1 LRHHEPAL
9 LLTQPVSDADDLSPL
24 YPVDRDGRVLVPIIY
39 GGMLALLLAIAA
51 VWRVAS
57 VGELA
62 ALGFEAMA
70 AGIARLLIQRQ
81 QLRAAVWLVVLAIV
95 FGSVALVLSFGSMRT
110 VGTFG
115 FVFAVTIAAV
125 FLPRREIAAI
135 VIGVWVAILALTWI
149 EVSRVTP
156 SAVRPFSWPHA
167 IILSMGMLFVSSVV
181 GYARSVAV
189 AAVRK
194 QQVELDER
202 HRAEERLRLSMEAT
216 RQGWFDLDL
225 ATGVVAASPQ
235 FARLI
240 GATPGDS
247 EVQLTRE
254 AWIAA
259 IHHDDRTQV
268 MERLDRCLRTGETER
283 IEYRL
288 KGLDGSFRWIRSTAK
303 VVAHDGAGRPARLTG
318 TDADITDQ
326 MATTLALESSERSYR
341 ALVEMS
347 PVGVMVVRKGDVRY
361 ANPAAV
367 GLMGATDASELLG
380 VPMRSFLLEEPPSW
394 LLSPGECLTSRPEGA
409 PAPMELLLRGLKG
422 NTFEASIL
430 CTPLIHEGTS
440 SLQVSFTD
448 ISAQK
453 SAEAARLTSRQ
464 LEALGTLAGGIAHD
478 FNNILL
484 AIRGNAELVA
494 NEPGLSVDGA
504 EQLREI
510 LLAGQR
516 ASELVRRITT
526 FARPREPHQELIQL
540 RDVLDEVLRLLR
552 PTVPAGISFVVH
564 TDDPVLP
571 IMADAAA
578 VHETI
583 VNLTTNAVYA
593 IGSSRVG
600 EVTFAVDH
608 TMLQGDTASVAGVVE
623 GQYTRLTVHDTGPG
637 MSSETQRRLFDAF
650 YTTKPVGEGSGLG
663 LSMAYGIMRS
673 HGGTIT
679 VSSREGHGATF
690 QLLFPSVEGV
700 AVAPPAL
707 SPVRAATSTSK
718 RVLFVDDEPPLVR
731 LAHRTLTPL
740 GHTVTSFTCPLEALE
755 AFRVSPDAFDVVI
768 TDLSMPR
775 MSGLA
780 LAKTLRRE
788 GAAIPIVMVTGYSD
802 DVDEAEALASGVTRV
817 AVKAATAQQLPRLLA
832 EVAHG

>member
-1 LRHHEPAL
+1 M
-9 LLTQPVSDADDLSPL
+9 
-24 YPVDRDGRVLVPIIY
+24 PIIY
-39 GGMLALLLAIAA
+39 GGILALLLAIAA

-318 TDADITDQ
+318 THADITDQ

-347 PVGVMVVRKGDVRY
+347 PVGVMVVREGDVRY

-380 VPMRSFLLEEPPSW
+380 VPVRSFLLEDPPSW

-422 NTFEASIL
+422 NTFEASTL
-430 CTPLIHEGTS
+430 CTPLIHEGAS

-593 IGSSRVG
+593 IGSGRVG

-608 TMLQGDTASVAGVVE
+608 TMLQGDAASVAGVVE

-802 DVDEAEALASGVTRV
+802 DVDEAEALAAGVTRV

>member
-1 LRHHEPAL
+1 M
-9 LLTQPVSDADDLSPL
+9 
-24 YPVDRDGRVLVPIIY
+24 PILY
-39 GGMLALLLAIAA
+39 GGIVALLLAIAA
-51 VWRVAS
+51 AWRVAS
-57 VGELA
+57 AGELA
-62 ALGFEAMA
+62 ALGFEAIA

-81 QLRAAVWLVVLAIV
+81 QLRAAVWLVVSAIL

-225 ATGVVAASPQ
+225 TTGVVAASPQ
-235 FARLI
+235 FARLM
-240 GATPGDS
+240 GATPRDS

-268 MERLDRCLRTGETER
+268 MERFDRCLRTGETEQ

-303 VVAHDGAGRPARLTG
+303 VVQHDDAGRPVRMTG
-318 TDADITDQ
+318 THADITDQ

-347 PVGVMVVRKGDVRY
+347 PVGVMVVRDGAVRY

-367 GLMGATDASELLG
+367 GLMGATHANELLG
-380 VPMRSFLLEEPPSW
+380 MSMRSFLLEEPPSW
-394 LLSPGECLTSRPEGA
+394 LKSPDECQPSRPDAA

-422 NTFEASIL
+422 TTFEASIL
-430 CTPLIHEGTS
+430 CTPLIHEGTP

-494 NEPGLSVDGA
+494 DEPGLSVDGA
-504 EQLREI
+504 EQLQEI

-526 FARPREPHQELIQL
+526 FARPREPYQQLIQL

-564 TDDPVLP
+564 ADDAVLP

-600 EVTFAVDH
+600 EVTFTVDQTTLH
-608 TMLQGDTASVAGVVE
+608 GDAASVAGVVE
-623 GQYTRLTVHDTGPG
+623 GRYTRLTVRDTGLG
-637 MSSETQRRLFDAF
+637 MTTETQRRLFDAF

-700 AVAPPAL
+700 AIAPPAV
-707 SPVRAATSTSK
+707 SPVRAATSMSK
-718 RVLFVDDEPPLVR
+718 RVLFVDDEAPLVR

-740 GHTVTSFTCPLEALE
+740 GHTVTSFTCPLEALD
-755 AFRVSPDAFDVVI
+755 AFRASPDDFDVVI

-780 LAKTLRRE
+780 LAQTLRRE
-788 GAAIPIVMVTGYSD
+788 GASIPIVMVTGYAD
-802 DVDEAEALASGVTRV
+802 DVDEAEALAAGVTRV
-817 AVKAATAQQLPRLLA
+817 SVKAATAQQLPRLLS
-832 EVAHG
+832 EVTYG

>member
-1 LRHHEPAL
+1 MLRHEEPAL
-9 LLTQPVSDADDLSPL
+9 PLTRNVSHAVDLSPL
-24 YPVDRDGRVLVPIIY
+24 YPVDREGNVLVPVTY
-39 GGMLALLLAIAA
+39 GAIAALLLAIAA
-51 VWRVAS
+51 AWRVAS
-57 VGELA
+57 GGELA
-62 ALGFEAMA
+62 ALGFEVLAL
-70 AGIARLLIQRQ
+70 GGARLLIGRQ
-81 QLRAAVWLVVLAIV
+81 LLRAAVWLMALALV
-95 FGSVALVLSFGSMRT
+95 AGSAALVLAFGSMRT
-110 VGTFG
+110 VGAFG
-115 FVFAVTIAAV
+115 FVFAVIIAAV

-135 VIGVWVAILALTWI
+135 VIGVWIVMAALTWI
-149 EVSRVTP
+149 EVSRLTP
-156 SAVRPFSWPHA
+156 VAVRPFSWQHA
-167 IILSMGMLFVSSVV
+167 IMLSVGMLFVSSLV

-189 AAVRK
+189 AAVGK
-194 QQVELDER
+194 QQAELDER
-202 HRAEERLRLSMEAT
+202 QRAEERLRLSMEAT
-216 RQGWFDLDL
+216 RQAWFDLDL
-225 ATGVVAASPQ
+225 RTGLVAASPQ
-235 FARLI
+235 FARLM
-240 GATPGDS
+240 GATPS
-247 EVQLTRE
+247 ESGGQMTRE
-254 AWIAA
+254 TWIAA
-259 IHHDDRTQV
+259 IHRDDRVQV
-268 MERLDRCLRTGETER
+268 IERFEQCVRSGETEQ
-283 IEYRL
+283 IDYRL

-303 VVAHDGAGRPARLTG
+303 VVQHDEAGQPARLTG
-318 TDADITDQ
+318 THADITDQ

-347 PVGVMVVRKGDVRY
+347 PVGVMVVREGHVRY

-380 VPMRSFLLEEPPSW
+380 VAIRSFLLEEPPSW
-394 LLSPGECLTSRPEGA
+394 LVSSGECLTTRPEGA
-409 PAPMELLLRGLKG
+409 HVPVELRLRGLQG

-430 CTPLIHEGTS
+430 CMPLIYEGTP

-453 SAEAARLTSRQ
+453 SAEVARLTSRQ

-494 NEPGLSVDGA
+494 DEPGLSVDGA

-526 FARPREPHQELIQL
+526 FARPREPHQGLIQL
-540 RDVLDEVLRLLR
+540 RDILDEVLRLLR

-564 TDDPVLP
+564 ADDAVLP
-571 IMADAAA
+571 IMADATA

-600 EVTFAVDH
+600 EVTFTVDQ
-608 TMLQGDTASVAGVVE
+608 TALQGDAASVAGVGE
-623 GQYTRLTVHDTGPG
+623 GRYTRLTVHDTGLG
-637 MSSETQRRLFDAF
+637 MTSETQRRLFDAF
-650 YTTKPVGEGSGLG
+650 YTTKPVGDGSGLG
-663 LSMAYGIMRS
+663 LSMVYGIMRS

-700 AVAPPAL
+700 AVAPVAL
-707 SPVRAATSTSK
+707 SPVRAATSAAK

-740 GHTVTSFTCPLEALE
+740 GHTVTSFTCPLEALD
-755 AFRVSPDAFDVVI
+755 AFRASPDAFDVVV

-780 LAKTLRRE
+780 LAQTLRRE
-788 GAAIPIVMVTGYSD
+788 GASIPIVMVTGYAD
-802 DVDEAEALASGVTRV
+802 DADEAEALAAGVTRV

-832 EVAHG
+832 ELT

>member
-1 LRHHEPAL
+1 M
-9 LLTQPVSDADDLSPL
+9 
-24 YPVDRDGRVLVPIIY
+24 PIIY
-39 GGMLALLLAIAA
+39 GGILALLLAIAA

-318 TDADITDQ
+318 THADITDQ

-380 VPMRSFLLEEPPSW
+380 VAMRSFLLEDPPSW

-593 IGSSRVG
+593 IGSGRVG

-608 TMLQGDTASVAGVVE
+608 TMLQGDAASVAGVVE

-802 DVDEAEALASGVTRV
+802 DVDEAEARAAGVTRV

>member
-1 LRHHEPAL
+1 M
-9 LLTQPVSDADDLSPL
+9 
-24 YPVDRDGRVLVPIIY
+24 PIIY

>member
-1 LRHHEPAL
+1 M
-9 LLTQPVSDADDLSPL
+9 
-24 YPVDRDGRVLVPIIY
+24 PIIY

-318 TDADITDQ
+318 THADITDQ